1 MMEYRILRAQPTDW
15 KQVRSVRLRALADSP
30 DAFGSTLD
38 QEQQLTDDEWCSRSG
53 NVSVAQF
60 LAIAP
65 SGSELGIAVGAPYS
79 GQEQTAGLF
88 SMWVAPE
95 ARKRGVGVA
104 LVQAVIEWAQSEG
117 YYRIILDVGDTNTPA
132 IRLYQSCG
140 FIRTGRTGTL
150 PPPRQYIGEHEM
162 ERILS

>member
-1 MMEYRILRAQPTDW
+1 
-15 KQVRSVRLRALADSP
+15 
-30 DAFGSTLD
+30 
-38 QEQQLTDDEWCSRSG
+38 
-53 NVSVAQF
+53 
-60 LAIAP
+60 
-65 SGSELGIAVGAPYS
+65 
-79 GQEQTAGLF
+79 
-88 SMWVAPE
+88 MWVAPE